1 MNGRDR
7 YLSTTQGGTSQ
18 PPPPPPV
25 STGTPNFSPP
35 NQGGNNLPPQNNN
48 QGIPPGGAAG
58 FTPSTPGPTEEEIKM
73 AQFKE
78 AQANYANYGDDLSL
92 WMEDPDAFETAADIG
107 FFTAQNEGVLGGVTE
122 YEKQTNLLKKAIQ
135 SKIGKMNTQGLTD
148 NQFES
153 GLTSLPEYQQLLQ
166 LFGGNEIAMQNTL
179 FSPGTFD
186 PNVNTGFDQTGI
198 NTFQD
203 TEGDP
208 QKYKAFNLL
217 NDPNADIWTDEYFDA
232 LEEIGYSFPSFDENW
247 YGGFGWDDYLDQ
259 PYYSDS
265 SLALSDPKFWKQTSL
280 SELDPTGFADREMIY
295 GEELG
300 NQMATPGA
308 WLVQPFGSE
317 VVEGV

>member
-1 MNGRDR
+1 
-7 YLSTTQGGTSQ
+7 
-18 PPPPPPV
+18 
-25 STGTPNFSPP
+25 
-35 NQGGNNLPPQNNN
+35 
-48 QGIPPGGAAG
+48 
-58 FTPSTPGPTEEEIKM
+58 
-73 AQFKE
+73 
-78 AQANYANYGDDLSL
+78 
-92 WMEDPDAFETAADIG
+92 
-107 FFTAQNEGVLGGVTE
+107 
-122 YEKQTNLLKKAIQ
+122 
-135 SKIGKMNTQGLTD
+135 MNTQGLTD

-208 QKYKAFNLL
+208 EKYKAFNLL